1 MKNHCVQIC
10 AGLLLTVTS
19 TALAQ
24 AQSALPNRA
33 SNSAPVTAD
42 NFIRAESDAVFTGL
56 VAQGD
61 FGKFY
66 DNRELTP
73 IDNHVVQRANRDT
86 LYSTGV
92 FDLDAGPVTITLPG
106 RGANAF

>member
-24 AQSALPNRA
+24 AQSAPPNRA

-56 VAQGD
+56 VAHGG

-66 DNRELTP
+66 RELTP